1 MNNQP
6 KAVLIV
12 VDTETGGLDP
22 TEACIIE
29 LAAQVLEIYPG
40 QIDPGAMFHIQ
51 IKPDMPVGEK
61 AAEVNGYTPEKWEN
75 ALPPKVALTA
85 FTQWVDVQ
93 CGQYKGVRP
102 MWTGCN
108 PVFDLKF
115 FTSDCRRHQ
124 VEKPGGLSYRVIDV
138 QSMCLPLLLR
148 NEIESLSLSNLRKW
162 AGCDGDQTHAADDD
176 VLDTCQVIG
185 AFLIRGADA
194 G

>member
-1 MNNQP
+1 MSDKP
-6 KAVLIV
+6 TAVLIV

-29 LAAQVLEIYPG
+29 LAAQVIEIRPG
-40 QIDPGAMFHIQ
+40 QLDPGAAFHIQ
-51 IKPDMPVGEK
+51 IKPDMPVGKK

-75 ALPPKVALTA
+75 ALPPKVGLTA

-93 CGQYKGVRP
+93 CQQYGKVRP
-102 MWTGCN
+102 MWAGCN

-115 FTSDCRRHQ
+115 FTSDCRRAG

-138 QSMCLPLLLR
+138 QSLCLPLLLR
-148 NEIESLSLSNLRKW
+148 GEVDSLSLSKLRLW
-162 AGCDGDQTHAADDD
+162 AGCEGEQTHAADDD